1 MILKEFNKTPSAR
14 VRDINRMLSEQFGFT
29 LSRTVPRKQQLERL
43 NENAKQALVTLR
55 SGGKKFQLDPEY
67 VKFLCIRDLSQ
78 TMMEGGMYAESPA
91 YMEMC
96 EYVNE
101 TVRNLMDSGYTAEEA
116 CSETLNRYRRDE
128 RYAYDDDFVKP
139 VVLKA
144 AQDYM
149 SECGSGGMDQRL
161 AELEEDQFTSTLSA
175 GLVRRIAEQCGI
187 KLEGIHSL
195 DEVEHKLEQYAQAAG
210 KSRDAIVEFLEGL
223 DDAQLTRGI
232 QMFDAKVAESNKF
245 MAARQDAIDAGKK
258 EFEVDGEKYP
268 VKGDADLSE
277 SESAERPYICTHFK
291 KGRYECHAGSSYQA
305 AKKAAEHWG
314 LKSTAGIDTH
324 LADVT
329 HVATESMFD
338 DILDDMI
345 TEDVDV
351 EQAEVVMAVR
361 ALASDIQDQV
371 ERLGRMMNEDLPA
384 IADQVRTEM
393 GMDQAQS
400 FLDTTSQL
408 INTHLEA
415 TRAAK
420 EGMDRAVGMLSG
432 EEIGGLGDTDELG
445 GLDADLDDLGLGD
458 AGDDVADNMDA
469 LAGPE
474 DEPLGRAAV

>member
-14 VRDINRMLSEQFGFT
+14 VRDINRMLKEQFGFT

-101 TVRNLMDSGYTAEEA
+101 TIRSLMDSGYTAEEA
-116 CSETLNRYRRDE
+116 CSETMNRYRRDE

-144 AQDYM
+144 AKDYM
-149 SECGSGGMDQRL
+149 GEYSGGMDQRL

-277 SESAERPYICTHFK
+277 SEDYISF
-291 KGRYECHAGSSYQA
+291 
-305 AKKAAEHWG
+305 
-314 LKSTAGIDTH
+314 
-324 LADVT
+324 
-329 HVATESMFD
+329 
-338 DILDDMI
+338 DDMI

-458 AGDDVADNMDA
+458 AGDDVADNVDA
-469 LAGPE
+469 LAGQE